1 MNFKCTGPEAEAGLA
16 NGKAARRP
24 VAKCNWG
31 GEQKG
36 CGRQRSR
43 GLGHAGSPGPSW
55 VRILNLILTAAV
67 LPLWILALG
76 QSSPGGGGRMGKK
89 SGNISPAAR
98 GPSLKVGKAGRGWW
112 PQLPCEA
119 SDLCP
124 PPLLEPVGELEAAA
138 GDPTHNAGRVETPRG
153 IRISIWEQKP
163 ISNCGLSPFPFVCL
177 PWEHPA
183 RKPQAPL

>member
-1 MNFKCTGPEAEAGLA
+1 MWSAKEQGLRSCWISRA
-16 NGKAARRP
+16 FL
-24 VAKCNWG
+24 
-31 GEQKG
+31 GEDFE
-36 CGRQRSR
+36 SDSDS
-43 GLGHAGSPGPSW
+43 GS
-55 VRILNLILTAAV
+55 V

-76 QSSPGGGGRMGKK
+76 QSSPGGGGWMGKK

-163 ISNCGLSPFPFVCL
+163 ISNCGLSPFPLCVSAMGTPSQEASGPLVSPAGQRKARGAL
-177 PWEHPA
+177 PGSGN
-183 RKPQAPL
+183 RQLPLPPPPSGR